1 MTNIRSAAL
10 TDIGQV
16 RSKNEDAFLVDDAL
30 GLYAIADGMGG
41 HQAGEVASRLAL
53 ETLRSELQKVS
64 QWPDDGAPLG
74 QAILTANDRV
84 FQESLAR
91 GLIQGMGT
99 TLTAVLAANQQG
111 KLWLGHV
118 GDSRCYRL
126 SQNKL
131 TRLTR
136 DHSWVQ
142 MQVDVGVISEAEAA
156 KHPMRNV
163 VTRSIGFE
171 PQIEVDLQI
180 AQVEPGDILLMA
192 TDGLTGKIGDS
203 EIAKILPT
211 LLQKGNLDSSLAQLI
226 AMANERGGEDNITA
240 ILLQF

>member
-1 MTNIRSAAL
+1 MRSAAL

-16 RSKNEDAFLVDDAL
+16 RSKNEDAFLIDSNL

-41 HQAGEVASRLAL
+41 HQAGEIASRLAL
-53 ETLRSELQKVS
+53 ETLRSEVQKVS
-64 QWPDDGAPLG
+64 PWPDDGAALQ
-74 QAILTANDRV
+74 QAMLTANTRV

-99 TLTAVLAANQQG
+99 TLTAIVVGNRGG
-111 KLWLGHV
+111 KLWLAHV
-118 GDSRCYRL
+118 GDSRCYHL
-126 SQNKL
+126 NQNKL
-131 TRLTR
+131 IRLTR

-142 MQVDVGVISEAEAA
+142 MQVDVGALSEADAA

-171 PQIEVDLQI
+171 PHIEVDLHI
-180 AQVEPGDILLMA
+180 AQITAGDTILMA

-203 EIAKILPT
+203 ELAQLLPD
-211 LLQKGNLDSSLAQLI
+211 LLQKGSLEQALAQLV
-226 AMANERGGEDNITA
+226 ALANQRGGEDNITA
-240 ILLQF
+240 LLLQF